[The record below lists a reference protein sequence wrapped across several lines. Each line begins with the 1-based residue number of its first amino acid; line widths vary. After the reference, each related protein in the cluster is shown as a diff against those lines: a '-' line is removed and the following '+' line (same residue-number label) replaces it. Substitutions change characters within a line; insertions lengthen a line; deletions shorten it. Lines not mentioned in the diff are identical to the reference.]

1 MEDFKNISYMMSHI
15 FLFLFI
21 YLFNIHRYSKYI
33 TAGICFS
40 SFSIVVLADIL
51 KLNLFP
57 NSHLCYVIV
66 TIFQIIVTQATGI
79 IISKYI
85 NSKVLFMGLSA
96 SNYVIAGSL
105 AAAILYYYTKNAFLS
120 LAGSF
125 LIHFAILTVLYKKIR
140 QIWLKQVE
148 NISSY
153 TIEKKAEPYLIQ
165 TWWELC
171 LIPVF
176 FYCTF
181 TFIAYFPYTLDKNPR
196 NIPGALFSIITMFV
210 SYVVVIHYVESEG
223 KKLDIY
229 WKNVLFEY
237 YIKGLEDQYELIK
250 QSEQNL
256 KILRHDI
263 RHYTRMINALLEQKE
278 YGEIHN
284 ITAHIQHVAD
294 NNKVQIYCNNLLINT
309 FLDKIMKKAE
319 SLSIEINLNTK
330 IAAEIPVNDYEF
342 TAVIANLF
350 DNALFTVKDYEK
362 EQRIIDIK
370 IHCDKNY
377 LLIHMQ
383 NPCKEPVIIDNYTG
397 LPKSH
402 KGQNHGFGMKSISA
416 FSNNI
421 KGTIECQWEE
431 GIFSLTMFTKFFNAQ
446 N

>member
-1 MEDFKNISYMMSHI
+1 METFKNISYMMSHI

-40 SFSIVVLADIL
+40 SFSIIVLADIV

-57 NSHLCYVIV
+57 NSYLCYVIV
-66 TIFQIIVTQATGI
+66 TIFQIIVAQTTGI

-105 AAAILYYYTKNAFLS
+105 AATILYYYTKNAFLS
-120 LAGSF
+120 LTGSF
-125 LIHFAILTVLYKKIR
+125 LIHFVILIVLYKKIR

-153 TIEKKAEPYLIQ
+153 AIEKKTETYLTQ

-181 TFIAYFPYTLDKNPR
+181 TFIAYFPYTLDQNPR

-210 SYVVVIHYVESEG
+210 SYVVVIHYIESEG

-278 YGEIHN
+278 YDEIHN

-294 NNKVQIYCNNLLINT
+294 NNKVQVYCNNLLINT
-309 FLDKIMKKAE
+309 FLDKIMKKAK
-319 SLSIEINLNTK
+319 SLCIEVNLNTK

-362 EQRIIDIK
+362 EQR
-370 IHCDKNY
+370 
-377 LLIHMQ
+377 
-383 NPCKEPVIIDNYTG
+383 VIYTP
-397 LPKSH
+397 LY
-402 KGQNHGFGMKSISA
+402 NF
-416 FSNNI
+416 
-421 KGTIECQWEE
+421 
-431 GIFSLTMFTKFFNAQ
+431 
-446 N
+446 